1 MARKRD
7 DRSRAI
13 YDFDPDLK
21 RAIEQISQ
29 ELGVPPADVMSVF
42 ALDMIEAVSKGE
54 INLQELRIPSNHPK
68 YPFRL
73 KLADRLARLKR
84 RLRK

>member
-1 MARKRD
+1 MARKKR

-13 YDFDPDLK
+13 YDLDPELK
-21 RAIEQISQ
+21 QAIEQISQ
-29 ELGVPPADVMSVF
+29 ELGVPPSDVMSVF

-54 INLQELRIPSNHPK
+54 VSLQELRIPSNHPK
-68 YPFRL
+68 YQFRL